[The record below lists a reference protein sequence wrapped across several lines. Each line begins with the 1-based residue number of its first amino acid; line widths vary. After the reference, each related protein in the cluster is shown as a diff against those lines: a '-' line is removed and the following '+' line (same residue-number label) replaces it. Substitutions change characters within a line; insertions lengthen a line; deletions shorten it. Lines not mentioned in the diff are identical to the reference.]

1 MSKSLKIILK
11 SGKDDAV
18 KRYHP
23 WVFSGAIKK
32 MEGPVYD
39 GCHAEV
45 FSNKDEY
52 LGCGIYQDATI
63 AVRILAFAPDR
74 PESFELNFWEKK
86 LQSAYRLRETA
97 GLTNNKQTNMYR
109 LVHGEGDH
117 LPGLIIDHYNGHLV
131 IQIHATG
138 LYRFIDDIA
147 KALQKIYGS
156 TLQSIYDKSRETLP
170 AAFWTGKEPREFITG
185 NADRI
190 EVSENGHRFWV
201 DIRKGQKT
209 GFFIDQRE
217 NRRLLTQYT
226 EGKKV
231 LNTFCYTGGFSVYA
245 LKSGASHV
253 TSLDSSARAIELTE
267 QNITLNFP
275 ETDKHRSVT
284 SDAMEFL
291 KDHNEDYDV
300 IVLDPPAY
308 AKHQHVKHN
317 AVQGY
322 KRLNLEALK
331 AIKDGGILFTF
342 SCSQVVDM
350 QLFRST
356 IMAAAILVGRKIR
369 ILHQLSQPADHPVN
383 IFHPEGQYLKGLVL
397 AVGTL

>member
-1 MSKSLKIILK
+1 MSKSLKIVLK

-23 WVFSGAIKK
+23 WIFSGAIKK
-32 MEGPVYD
+32 MEGPSYD

-52 LGCGIYQDATI
+52 LGCGIYQDASI
-63 AVRILAFAPDR
+63 AVRILAFAPER
-74 PESFELNFWEKK
+74 PEAFMAGFWEEKIRA
-86 LQSAYRLRETA
+86 AYRLREIA
-97 GLTNNKQTNMYR
+97 GLTDNTQTDMYR

-117 LPGLIIDHYNGHLV
+117 LPGLIIDYYNGHLV

-138 LYRFIDDIA
+138 LYRFIEAIA
-147 KALQKIYGS
+147 EALKKVYGS
-156 TLQSIYDKSRETLP
+156 RLISIYDKSRETLP
-170 AAFWTGKEPREFITG
+170 AVFWKDKEPNTFLFG
-185 NADRI
+185 NAEEA
-190 EVSENGHRFWV
+190 EVREYGHRFLI
-201 DIRKGQKT
+201 DFRKGQKT

-217 NRRLLTQYT
+217 NRHLLTRYA

-231 LNTFCYTGGFSVYA
+231 LNTFCYTGGFSVYGIKA
-245 LKSGASHV
+245 GASQII
-253 TSLDSSARAIELTE
+253 SLDSSAAAIELTE
-267 QNITLNFP
+267 KNITLNFG
-275 ETDKHRSVT
+275 ETDRHRSVI

-291 KDHNEDYDV
+291 KGNDEIYDV
-300 IVLDPPAY
+300 IILDPPAY

-331 AIKDGGILFTF
+331 AIKDGGIIFTF

-350 QLFRST
+350 RLFRST
-356 IMAAAILVGRKIR
+356 ILAAAILAGRKVR
-369 ILHQLSQPADHPVN
+369 VLHQLEQPADHPVN

-397 AVGTL
+397 AVGNL

>member
-1 MSKSLKIILK
+1 MTKSLKIILR

-18 KRYHP
+18 RRYHP

-39 GCHAEV
+39 GCLAEV

-52 LGCGIYQDATI
+52 LGSGIFQDATI
-63 AVRILAFAPDR
+63 AVRIFAFAPER
-74 PESFELNFWEKK
+74 PQAFEAEFWEEKIHA
-86 LQSAYRLRETA
+86 AYRLREIS
-97 GLTNNKQTNMYR
+97 GLTNNPQTNMYR

-138 LYRFIDDIA
+138 LYHFIDAIA
-147 KALQKIYGS
+147 EALKTVYGKK
-156 TLQSIYDKSRETLP
+156 LQSIFDKSRETLP
-170 AAFWTGKEPREFITG
+170 AAFWKDKESREFIYG
-185 NADRI
+185 NANEI
-190 EVSENGHRFWV
+190 EVTEYNRRFLI
-201 DIRKGQKT
+201 DIGKGQKT

-217 NRRLLTQYT
+217 NRQLLARYAK
-226 EGKKV
+226 GKKV

-245 LKSGASHV
+245 MHAGALQV
-253 TSLDSSARAIELTE
+253 TSLDSSAPAIALTE
-267 QNITLNFP
+267 KNIALNF
-275 ETDKHRSVT
+275 EDTARHQSVT

-291 KDHNEDYDV
+291 KSNYETYDL
-300 IVLDPPAY
+300 IILDPPAY

-331 AIKDGGILFTF
+331 VIKDGGILFTF

-356 IMAAAILVGRKIR
+356 IMAAAILAGRKIR
-369 ILHQLSQPADHPVN
+369 ILHQLGQPADHPVN

-397 AVGTL
+397 AVGNP